1 MIAPLPL
8 VLVFDRDT
16 GTRAWYR
23 AAFESMDYRVAEA
36 AEGMEA
42 VGFLTSRLPDL
53 VVTEL
58 RRNHRDGLTLC
69 LVTRSTAATADI
81 PVLMV
86 MLDGNSDVE
95 AAARLVGGSALLK
108 GPRSHAAVL
117 SAAARWL
124 LATPPAHFTRRQLQ
138 RTLVDLRLN
147 ANSHEPQSVTIEEH
161 ARELLTHV
169 TAALPSIVLANDD
182 AKCMAVN
189 AAACQ
194 LTGYSESE
202 LLDRSVWD
210 LTRRDARAHAH
221 LLWDRFLASG
231 ECAGEFLMI
240 QKDGAEVP
248 IQLCARAN
256 IAPGL
261 HATVA
266 DREAFE
272 A

>member
-1 MIAPLPL
+1 
-8 VLVFDRDT
+8 
-16 GTRAWYR
+16 
-23 AAFESMDYRVAEA
+23 
-36 AEGMEA
+36 
-42 VGFLTSRLPDL
+42 
-53 VVTEL
+53 
-58 RRNHRDGLTLC
+58 
-69 LVTRSTAATADI
+69 
-81 PVLMV
+81 MV
-86 MLDGNSDVE
+86 MSDENSDVE
-95 AAARLVGGSALLK
+95 TTARLVGGSAVLK
-108 GPRSHAAVL
+108 GPRSHAALL
-117 SAAARWL
+117 SAATRWL
-124 LATPPAHFTRRQLQ
+124 LATPPAHFIRRRLQ
-138 RTLVDLRLN
+138 RTLVDLGQD
-147 ANSHEPQSVTIEEH
+147 ASSHEPQSVTIEEH
-161 ARELLTHV
+161 ARELLKHV
-169 TAALPSIVLANDD
+169 TTALASIVLANDQ

-210 LTRRDARAHAH
+210 LARPDARAHAH
-221 LLWDRFLASG
+221 MLWDRFLASG

-266 DREAFE
+266 DRETFE